1 MNTQMKMF
9 DIFHFQTGETIFAGK
24 LSEEIP
30 IITSKSKYLGN
41 LIVDGSIYQ
50 QNIKI
55 IGEMIGGRHPDGYR
69 SFITMETVEINSDF
83 VKNHDCQLVLI
94 EVEVL

>member
-1 MNTQMKMF
+1 MNTQMKILN
-9 DIFHFQTGETIFAGK
+9 IFHFQTGETIFAGK

-30 IITSKSKYLGN
+30 IIRIKTKYVAD
-41 LIVDGSIYQ
+41 LIVDDQIYQ

-55 IGEMIGGRHPDGYR
+55 NGEMVADRNPHGYR
-69 SFITMETVEINSDF
+69 AMITMEKIEINSDF